1 MASLDYA
8 SLTKPQKTAAFMV
21 LIGAESAAELLRN
34 FDDIETEVIIR
45 EMANLPL
52 VDQAAQAALIE
63 EFTKLIGTG
72 LSSALGGLAFAKQT
86 LDLARGPQL
95 AVNILQ
101 RAIPP
106 SSSTDAVRELSL
118 MEPRQI
124 FNLLKAEQPQTIAF
138 ILSYLDTA
146 QAAEIIPLLP
156 DEKRDDV
163 VQRLADMEPTSL
175 ELVSK
180 VMSNLNKHIDA
191 RQQQQALSRRGG
203 AEAAAQLLNR
213 LESKLGKSILSKIDE
228 RNAALG
234 TAIRRKMFT
243 FDDFGRVSSP
253 DLQRILRE
261 VDTRD
266 LAISLKSARDTL
278 KKSFFSGMSK
288 RAVEGLKEE
297 MEMLGPVRMKD
308 VEAAQDRMIAA
319 ARAIEEKGEI
329 TLVEEEANAV
339 VS

>member
-1 MASLDYA
+1 MARLDYKTLSKA
-8 SLTKPQKTAAFMV
+8 QKTAAFMV
-21 LIGAESAAELLRN
+21 LIGAEAAAELLQH
-34 FDDIETEVIIR
+34 FDDLETEAIIR

-52 VDQAAQAALIE
+52 IDQEVQEALME
-63 EFTKLIGTG
+63 EFTELIGSG
-72 LSSALGGLAFAKQT
+72 ISSALGGVAYAKQT
-86 LDLARGPQL
+86 LDLARGPQV
-95 AVNILQ
+95 AANILQ

-106 SSSTDAVRELSL
+106 TTSIGAVRELSL

-124 FNLLKAEQPQTIAF
+124 FNLIKTEQPQTIAF
-138 ILSYLDTA
+138 VLSYLDTV
-146 QAAEIIPLLP
+146 QAAEIVPLLP
-156 DEKRDDV
+156 DEKRDSV

-175 ELVSK
+175 DLVRK
-180 VMSNLNKHIDA
+180 VVTNLNQRVDS

-203 AEAAAQLLNR
+203 AEAAAHLLNR
-213 LESKLGKSILSKIDE
+213 LESKMGKTILSKIDE

-234 TAIRRKMFT
+234 VAIRRKMFT
-243 FDDFGRVSSP
+243 FEDFGRVSSP

-266 LAISLKSARDTL
+266 LAISLKSARDQL
-278 KKSFFSGMSK
+278 KKAFFAGMSK

-319 ARAIEEKGEI
+319 ARAIEEKGEV